1 MQFPGHSDHVL
12 ARPLIA
18 ELLWIVVAG
27 VHDHHDTIIRC
38 LEDLI
43 LLEGRVKVCHLQL
56 FEFAEGPWEMVV
68 VEVQDEAS
76 ILGERVDD
84 LGLEDGSPAASE
96 ETDRSW

>member
-1 MQFPGHSDHVL
+1 ML
-12 ARPLIA
+12 ALPLIA

-27 VHDHHDTIIRC
+27 VQNDHDTIIRC

-43 LLEGRVKVCHLQL
+43 LLEGRVKVGHLQL
-56 FEFAEGPWEMVV
+56 FEFAEGPREMVV
-68 VEVQDEAS
+68 VEGQDEAS
-76 ILGERVDD
+76 ILRGRVDD